1 MKRKNKIFQ
10 ADLAAFKLMGYVLVF
25 IWGMLCF
32 LPFLLVVMN
41 SFTAEANIMRN
52 GYSFWPGEWTLEAY
66 STCLENPERIG
77 FAYRNTIIATIVG
90 TILSVLMSTMTG
102 FVLHRKDFPWRNG
115 FSFFFYFTTL
125 FNGGLVP
132 WYLMCTRYLGF
143 KNNYMALVVPMLFSV
158 WQMMLAKNFMKGGIP
173 FEIIESAKV
182 DGANDFTI
190 YWKLVIPLAKPLI
203 ATLSLFA
210 ALTFWNDW
218 YNCMLFMNMD
228 EMKNLQYFLHEMLS
242 SIQALQELVAMG
254 KVNLLNEESTNL
266 PQQSMKM
273 AMTCITTGPI
283 LLLYPFVQKYF
294 VKGLT
299 IGAVKG

>member
-10 ADLAAFKLMGYVLVF
+10 LDLALFKLMGYCIVF

-41 SFTAEANIMRN
+41 SFTSESNIMAT
-52 GYSFWPGEWTLEAY
+52 GYSFWPGELTLQAY
-66 STCLENPERIG
+66 DTCLENPERIG
-77 FAYRNTIIATIVG
+77 YAYRNTICASVIG
-90 TILSVLMSTMTG
+90 TLLGVTMSTMTG
-102 FVLHRKDFPWRNG
+102 YVLHRRDFPWRNQV
-115 FSFFFYFTTL
+115 SFFFYFTTL

-143 KNNYMALVVPMLFSV
+143 KNNYVALVVPMLFSV
-158 WQMMLAKNFMKGGIP
+158 WQMMLAKNNFRSGIP

-190 YWKLVIPLAKPLI
+190 YYKLVIPLAKPLL

-218 YNCMLFMNMD
+218 YNCMLFMNK
-228 EMKNLQYFLHEMLS
+228 EHMKNLQYFLHEMLS

-254 KVNLLNEESTNL
+254 KVNLLNEEATNL

-299 IGAVKG
+299 VGAVKG

>member
-1 MKRKNKIFQ
+1 MKNKNKIFQ
-10 ADLAAFKLMGYVLVF
+10 LDMALFQTMGYVLVF

-41 SFTAEANIMRN
+41 SFTSESNIMRN
-52 GYSFWPGEWTLEAY
+52 GFSFWPGEWTLQAY
-66 STCLENPERIG
+66 KTSLDNPARIG
-77 FAYRNTIIATIVG
+77 YAYRNTIIATVCG
-90 TILSVLMSTMTG
+90 TLVAVTLSTMTG
-102 FVLHRKDFPWRNG
+102 YVLHRRDFQWRNK
-115 FSFFFYFTTL
+115 FAFFFYFTTL
-125 FNGGLVP
+125 FSGGLVP

-143 KNNYMALVVPMLFSV
+143 KNNPIALVMPMIFSV
-158 WQMMLAKNFMKGGIP
+158 WQMMLAKNFMRAGIP

-190 YWKLVIPLAKPLI
+190 YYKLVIPLSKPLV

-218 YNCMLFMNMD
+218 YNCMLFMNKH
-228 EMKNLQYFLHEMLS
+228 ELKNLQYFLHEMLS

-254 KVNLLNEESTNL
+254 KVSAVNEEMQNL

-283 LLLYPFVQKYF
+283 LLLYPFLQKYF

>member
-10 ADLAAFKLMGYVLVF
+10 LDLALFKLMGYCIVF

-41 SFTAEANIMRN
+41 SFTSESNIMAN
-52 GYSFWPGEWTLEAY
+52 GYSFWPGAWTLQAY
-66 STCLENPERIG
+66 ETCLENPERIG
-77 FAYRNTIIATIVG
+77 YAYRNTICASIIG
-90 TILSVLMSTMTG
+90 TLLGVTMSTMTG
-102 FVLHRKDFPWRNG
+102 YVLHRRDFPWRNQ

-143 KNNYMALVVPMLFSV
+143 KNNYVALVVPMLFSV
-158 WQMMLAKNFMKGGIP
+158 WQMMLAKNNFRSGIP

-190 YWKLVIPLAKPLI
+190 YYKLVIPLAKPLL

-218 YNCMLFMNMD
+218 YNCMLFMN
-228 EMKNLQYFLHEMLS
+228 NLQYFLHEMLS

-254 KVNLLNEESTNL
+254 KVNLLNEEATNL

-299 IGAVKG
+299 VGAVKG

>member
-1 MKRKNKIFQ
+1 M
-10 ADLAAFKLMGYVLVF
+10 
-25 IWGMLCF
+25 
-32 LPFLLVVMN
+32 
-41 SFTAEANIMRN
+41 
-52 GYSFWPGEWTLEAY
+52 
-66 STCLENPERIG
+66 ENPERIG

-90 TILSVLMSTMTG
+90 TVLSVLMSTMTG
-102 FVLHRKDFPWRNG
+102 YVLHRKDFPWRNG

-143 KNNYMALVVPMLFSV
+143 KNNYLALVVPMLFSV
-158 WQMMLAKNFMKGGIP
+158 WQMILAKNFMKGGIP

-218 YNCMLFMNMD
+218 YNCMLFMNKNN
-228 EMKNLQYFLHEMLS
+228 MKNLQYFLHEYAV
-242 SIQALQELVAMG
+242 QYPGVAG
-254 KVNLLNEESTNL
+254 
-266 PQQSMKM
+266 
-273 AMTCITTGPI
+273 TGI
-283 LLLYPFVQKYF
+283 H
-294 VKGLT
+294 G
-299 IGAVKG
+299 

>member
-1 MKRKNKIFQ
+1 MKKNNKIFQ
-10 ADLAAFKLMGYVLVF
+10 ADLAAFKLLGYVLVF

-41 SFTAEANIMRN
+41 SFTSEANIMRN

-66 STCLENPERIG
+66 KTCLENPERIG
-77 FAYRNTIIATIVG
+77 FAYRNTIIATIIG
-90 TILSVLMSTMTG
+90 TLCSVLMSTMTG
-102 FVLHRKDFPWRNG
+102 YVLHRKDFPWRNG

-143 KNNYMALVVPMLFSV
+143 KNNYLALVVPLLFSV
-158 WQMMLAKNFMKGGIP
+158 WQMILAKNFMKGGIP

-210 ALTFWNDW
+210 ALNFWNDW
-218 YNCMLFMNMD
+218 YNCMLFMNKNN
-228 EMKNLQYFLHEMLS
+228 MKNLQYFLHEMLS
-242 SIQALQELVAMG
+242 SIQALQE
-254 KVNLLNEESTNL
+254 
-266 PQQSMKM
+266 
-273 AMTCITTGPI
+273 
-283 LLLYPFVQKYF
+283 
-294 VKGLT
+294 
-299 IGAVKG
+299 

>member
-10 ADLAAFKLMGYVLVF
+10 ADLAAFKLLGYVLVF

-41 SFTAEANIMRN
+41 SFTSEANIMRN

-66 STCLENPERIG
+66 KTCLENPERIG

-90 TILSVLMSTMTG
+90 TVLSVLMSTMTG
-102 FVLHRKDFPWRNG
+102 YVLHRKDFPWRNG

-143 KNNYMALVVPMLFSV
+143 KNNYLALVVPMLFSV
-158 WQMMLAKNFMKGGIP
+158 WQMILAKNFMKGGIP

-182 DGANDFTI
+182 DGAND
-190 YWKLVIPLAKPLI
+190 
-203 ATLSLFA
+203 LSLI
-210 ALTFWNDW
+210 
-218 YNCMLFMNMD
+218 
-228 EMKNLQYFLHEMLS
+228 H
-242 SIQALQELVAMG
+242 I
-254 KVNLLNEESTNL
+254 
-266 PQQSMKM
+266 
-273 AMTCITTGPI
+273 
-283 LLLYPFVQKYF
+283 
-294 VKGLT
+294 
-299 IGAVKG
+299 